1 MAGFPYGLSDGTN
14 LSAPFNLAA
23 NDNGQVAL
31 IGGTNLG
38 HNRLA
43 LIEGTAI
50 KTIALFNGS
59 APNLTASPGG
69 GTFAGLNDLAINDA
83 GQVMISASV
92 TGGPGGLFLYDGTKW
107 NSVCLLNACR
117 FDNDTIT
124 SVSNLRASNNRFCA
138 LLSASNGFTRVDC
151 WDGVTPTGTLAR
163 RGEISSDGT
172 ETTSLNSFDVNRKGD
187 IAVVANTN
195 LGGPNVFLKT
205 ADGYYTVQ
213 SAPFPPEDGVFLV
226 SAYTVELHDDRRVYL
241 IGQDYLGRMVV
252 YAADPQ
258 F

>member
-1 MAGFPYGLSDGTN
+1 MTATESGGRVTAPSPSCTVGSD
-14 LSAPFNLAA
+14 
-23 NDNGQVAL
+23 
-31 IGGTNLG
+31 
-38 HNRLA
+38 
-43 LIEGTAI
+43 
-50 KTIALFNGS
+50 
-59 APNLTASPGG
+59 ASSSSRPR
-69 GTFAGLNDLAINDA
+69 T
-83 GQVMISASV
+83 V
-92 TGGPGGLFLYDGTKW
+92 T
-107 NSVCLLNACR
+107 VR
-117 FDNDTIT
+117 
-124 SVSNLRASNNRFCA
+124 RFCA

-226 SAYTVELHDDRRVYL
+226 GDYTVELHDDRRVYFV
-241 IGQDYLGRMVV
+241 GQDYLGRMVV